1 MRRREFITLIG
12 GAAVAWPLAAHA
24 QPFAP
29 HAQQASTRLRQIAVL
44 LRVAK
49 DDPDAQR
56 DLQAFQDRL
65 EALGWLPEKTILIQ
79 YRYASADP
87 AQMDAYAAELV
98 GLPTEVILAGGSLAV
113 AALRKATRTTPIVFV
128 RVADPLSQGFVASLA
143 RPGGNVTGFASL
155 EYVMSG
161 KWLEL
166 LKTIAPRV
174 SRVALMFNP
183 ATAPYGPGFLASFET
198 AAKSF
203 AVEPSG
209 ALLHDPAEIEG
220 TMSALGQGGNGGLI
234 VLPDAFTD
242 VYRDQITKLAARY
255 RVPTVYGYRYFTEA
269 GGLIS
274 YGANSADM
282 FRRAATYVDRIL
294 KGEKP
299 ADLPVQRPTT
309 FELTINL
316 KAAKALGLDVPV
328 HLQQLADEVIE

>member
-1 MRRREFITLIG
+1 MRRREFIMLSG
-12 GAAVAWPLAAHA
+12 GATAWPFAVRA

-29 HAQQASTRLRQIAVL
+29 HAQQASTRVRQIAVL

-56 DLQAFQDRL
+56 DLQAFQDGL
-65 EALGWLPEKTILIQ
+65 EAVGWLPGKTILIQ

-98 GLPTEVILAGGSLAV
+98 GLPAEVILAGGSLAV
-113 AALRKATRTTPIVFV
+113 AALRKATQTTPIVFV
-128 RVADPLSQGFVASLA
+128 RVADPLSQSFVASLA

-166 LKTIAPRV
+166 LKTIAPRI

-183 ATAPYGPGFLASFET
+183 ATAPYGPGFLDSFET

-209 ALLHDPAEIEG
+209 ALLHDPTEIEG
-220 TMSALGQGGNGGLI
+220 AMSALGQGGDGGLV

-242 VYRDQITKLAARY
+242 VYRDQIIELAARY

-274 YGANSADM
+274 DGVNSADTY
-282 FRRAATYVDRIL
+282 RRAATYVDRIL